1 MKILPLAA
9 VLAATFALAA
19 CENKPAEPVVDNDPN
34 SANFTG
40 AATGK
45 PVELPPA
52 VKSSKLYRCDDGSV
66 AKVNLFQGDKM
77 ASVSEETGSPTMLK
91 AEEAGKP
98 LVAEGF
104 ELVVNGNK
112 ITLTRPGHPKQSCDS

>member
-19 CENKPAEPVVDNDPN
+19 CDKKPAEPVVNTDPN

-40 AATGK
+40 AAT
-45 PVELPPA
+45 PVVLPPA

-66 AKVNLFQGDKM
+66 VKVGLFQGDKM
-77 ASVSEETGSPTMLK
+77 ANVAEENGPPTMLH
-91 AEEAGKP
+91 ASEAGKP

-104 ELVVNGNK
+104 ELMIAGEK
-112 ITLTRPGHPKQSCDS
+112 LTLTRPGHPKQTCDG